1 MKLNYKQFESKAE
14 GVLEEVDKIC
24 QGFGRDSSTV
34 NVLAVTKAQS
44 PEAVDFAARFGFKA
58 IGENRVQ
65 EAARKKPSAQERIR
79 WELIG
84 HLQSNKAKLAVSL
97 FDRIQSVDRIK
108 LVRALDRYAGET
120 GKTLPVLLQVNTGED
135 PNKFGVSCREAH
147 GLMEAALQC
156 RNILVEGFM
165 TIAPLDEDR
174 SVALAAF
181 ERLRILRDEFRAS
194 YDIPLKELSMGMSG
208 DMAEAIR
215 AGSTCLRLGTA
226 LFGMRD

>member
-1 MKLNYKQFESKAE
+1 
-14 GVLEEVDKIC
+14 
-24 QGFGRDSSTV
+24 
-34 NVLAVTKAQS
+34 
-44 PEAVDFAARFGFKA
+44 
-58 IGENRVQ
+58 
-65 EAARKKPSAQERIR
+65 
-79 WELIG
+79 
-84 HLQSNKAKLAVSL
+84 
-97 FDRIQSVDRIK
+97 
-108 LVRALDRYAGET
+108 
-120 GKTLPVLLQVNTGED
+120 
-135 PNKFGVSCREAH
+135 
-147 GLMEAALQC
+147 MEAALQC